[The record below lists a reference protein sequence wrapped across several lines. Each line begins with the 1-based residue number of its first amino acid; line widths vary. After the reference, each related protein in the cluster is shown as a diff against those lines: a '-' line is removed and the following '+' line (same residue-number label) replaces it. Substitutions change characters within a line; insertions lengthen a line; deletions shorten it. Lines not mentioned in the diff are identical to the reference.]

1 MPIVRTAL
9 ATALALA
16 VATGPGVARAETTVP
31 GSMTEIQLSFAPV
44 VKAAAPSVVNIYAK
58 RVVER
63 GGLAGPFAQDPF
75 FRRFFEGIA
84 PRTQQVQNSLGSGV
98 IVRADGLVVTNLHV
112 VGQATEIRVVLTDR
126 REFEAEILLADEDS
140 DLVVLKLD
148 GAQDLPALPLRDTA
162 EVDVGD
168 LVLAIGNPF
177 GVGQTVTSGIVS
189 ALARTREAPGGGAGY
204 YLQTDAAIN
213 PGNSGGALVDMRGRL
228 LGINTAIL
236 SRSGGSIGIG
246 FAVPSDLVAQVV
258 TQAEA
263 GRSTLARP
271 WAGISGQPVDGAL
284 AEALGLERAQGLAI
298 SEVHPRSPFA
308 QAGLARGDVLLSVD
322 GRTVGAEPELAFRLS
337 ALGVGREAAVVWL
350 SDGERREARLR
361 LVAAPDEPAR
371 DLRRL
376 PGPSPLGGLRR
387 QGGGR
392 GSGLVWGAPGLPPAR
407 RPASPGRAGG
417 GDRPGPPAGR
427 GRAAGR
433 HGGRAGAAEPGAV
446 GPAWG
451 GQDHHRAAAGR
462 GDGPVLRADLGDLH
476 RGRGP
481 AEGL

>member
-337 ALGVGREAAVVWL
+337 A
-350 SDGERREARLR
+350 
-361 LVAAPDEPAR
+361 
-371 DLRRL
+371 
-376 PGPSPLGGLRR
+376 PGPSPLGGLEVSNLNPAVAMETGLPDDATGVVVVDVADAAARAGFR
-387 QGGGR
+387 EGDRILAINDAEIADTAALEAIAKSPPRVLELAVERAGRR
-392 GSGLVWGAPGLPPAR
+392 GSMR
-407 RPASPGRAGG
+407 FSR
-417 GDRPGPPAGR
+417 
-427 GRAAGR
+427 
-433 HGGRAGAAEPGAV
+433 
-446 GPAWG
+446 
-451 GQDHHRAAAGR
+451 
-462 GDGPVLRADLGDLH
+462 
-476 RGRGP
+476 
-481 AEGL
+481 